1 MGIRNRDQMKQPMY
15 IPNRASQ
22 ILLLLFGLIFLTA
35 CSRTSPTDSL
45 APLQSDARILAFGD
59 SLTYGSG
66 AERNQSYP
74 AVLEGLTGHTVIN
87 AGIPGETSRQGLQ
100 RLPELLDDTHPALV
114 ILCLGGNDMLRKH
127 DRNAMRGA
135 LIEMIEIVRDRG
147 IALVLLGVPEP
158 ALFSLKSEPVYAE
171 LAAQYAIPIENE
183 IIAEVLSD
191 TDRKAD
197 QIHPNAEGYADIAKA
212 ITALLK
218 EAGAI

>member
-1 MGIRNRDQMKQPMY
+1 
-15 IPNRASQ
+15 
-22 ILLLLFGLIFLTA
+22 
-35 CSRTSPTDSL
+35 
-45 APLQSDARILAFGD
+45 
-59 SLTYGSG
+59 
-66 AERNQSYP
+66 
-74 AVLEGLTGHTVIN
+74 
-87 AGIPGETSRQGLQ
+87 
-100 RLPELLDDTHPALV
+100 
-114 ILCLGGNDMLRKH
+114 MLRKH